1 MVIELR
7 NTPAEEQITGT
18 RVRLITVASITDAE
32 MKRNSNGPGWVVE
45 AYVDQRRVEVYKGML
60 ISVKFWSVN
69 CETSWQAVIP
79 LLPLTTCSTLH
90 RLKNEPRAKNR
101 PRLRRRHNRCL

>member
-7 NTPAEEQITGT
+7 NTPAEEQISGT

-45 AYVDQRRVEVYKGML
+45 AYVDQRRIAIYKGEADKCEVL
-60 ISVKFWSVN
+60 IGELRNIMAGSHSVITLDN
-69 CETSWQAVIP
+69 
-79 LLPLTTCSTLH
+79 LLNPSPPKKRTPRKKSTT
-90 RLKNEPRAKNR
+90 AKKEA
-101 PRLRRRHNRCL
+101 